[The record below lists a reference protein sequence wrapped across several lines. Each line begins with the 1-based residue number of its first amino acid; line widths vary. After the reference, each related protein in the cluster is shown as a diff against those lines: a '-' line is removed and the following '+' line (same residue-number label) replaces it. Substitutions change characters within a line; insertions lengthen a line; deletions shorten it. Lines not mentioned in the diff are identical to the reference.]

1 MTSIARSVSFR
12 AFSAIRSSYRVTV
25 QMPRLDRR
33 TFSGSTRVS
42 VIKFTKDHEWIQHD
56 PSVSDI
62 ATVGITAYAAHAL
75 GDAVFVELPN
85 LDTEVAAGDPFGA
98 VESVKSASDIMS
110 PVSGIVVETNQK
122 LADKP
127 SLINKSPEKDG
138 WILKIKVSDAS
149 ELDGLM
155 EASEY
160 EAYVKK

>member
-1 MTSIARSVSFR
+1 MN
-12 AFSAIRSSYRVTV
+12 
-25 QMPRLDRR
+25 
-33 TFSGSTRVS
+33 GSNTTPASLTLVPPLLPLLLRP
-42 VIKFTKDHEWIQHD
+42 TNLPPWI
-56 PSVSDI
+56 I

-85 LDTEVAAGDPFGA
+85 LDTEVIAGDPFGA

-127 SLINKSPEKDG
+127 SLINKSPEQDG